1 VPDGIVVRRDL
12 NSAVI
17 LEVDP
22 ERLGQALA
30 SLMENAVHALTAANW
45 QPPEGRQRC
54 IAVRTELTEDKVRVT
69 VADNGCGIPPENL
82 SRIFEPLFTTKN
94 FGVGLG
100 LPLAKQIVEFHGGTI
115 AVASAPGE
123 GSTFTITLPQ
133 RACGDVTLF
142 DDEPAPA
149 LRKKAA

>member
-1 VPDGIVVRRDL
+1 
-12 NSAVI
+12 VI

-30 SLMENAVHALTAANW
+30 SLMENAVHALTAAHW
-45 QPPEGRQRC
+45 QPLADRQRQ
-54 IAVRTELTEDKVRVT
+54 ITVRTELADDKVCLS
-69 VADNGCGIPPENL
+69 VADNGCGVPPENL

-100 LPLAKQIVEFHGGTI
+100 LPLVKQIVEFHGGMI
-115 AVASAPGE
+115 AVTSTPDQ

-133 RACGDVTLF
+133 RAAGDVTLF
-142 DDEPAPA
+142 DDEPEPIA
-149 LRKKAA
+149 RKRAA